1 MIISSFLLITREEA
15 PRLWV
20 GMLPLV
26 PRKMILIAGPPGV

>member
-1 MIISSFLLITREEA
+1 MEEE

-26 PRKMILIAGPPGV
+26 PRKMIFTRALQDVLNSIGILT